1 MKKGIIILI
10 STLISLIVIFVCFEL
25 QSWYHFGDI
34 PTTVVIVRFLITFI
48 VVETINYFLLKY
60 FTNRKSKK

>member
-1 MKKGIIILI
+1 MKKDKIILL

-34 PTTVVIVRFLITFI
+34 PTTVVNILQIGNLKNRFSIF
-48 VVETINYFLLKY
+48 F
-60 FTNRKSKK
+60 S